1 MTLDSKQNKKFM
13 TVLLP
18 QEEDRL
24 ITEEYESKIDKLMS
38 INAA

>member
-1 MTLDSKQNKKFM
+1 M

-24 ITEEYESKIDKLMS
+24 IAEDYEGKLDTIS
-38 INAA
+38 DTNAS

>member
-1 MTLDSKQNKKFM
+1 M

-24 ITEEYESKIDKLMS
+24 IAEDYEAKLDAIQDSNSKDFKRQL
-38 INAA
+38 